1 MVFNTFQV
9 ADMNRPSEVQVYT
22 VPLLASLLFLSANQ
36 IKFCLL
42 GEGDLEEEQQNAS
55 LFDQR
60 LTYSYRMQ

>member
-1 MVFNTFQV
+1 
-9 ADMNRPSEVQVYT
+9 MNRPSEVQVYT